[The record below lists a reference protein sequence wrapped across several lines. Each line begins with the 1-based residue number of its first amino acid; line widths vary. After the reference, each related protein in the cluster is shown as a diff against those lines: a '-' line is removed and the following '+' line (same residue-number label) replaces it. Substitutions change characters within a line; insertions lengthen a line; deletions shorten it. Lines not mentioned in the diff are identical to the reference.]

1 MKIDLLLSTSLLVF
15 FAGCSIGGAGHVGL
29 RDGKLSECPDSPNCV
44 SSQTAK
50 KDHFID
56 PLSYNGSYPEAKHA
70 LLSVISSL
78 PRTKIIIDNELYV
91 HVTFTSRLM
100 RFVDDVEFLFDD
112 TNHGYLPS
120 AARDCSTC
128 QCHRAAHMPLEFH
141 NKQIHVRSASR
152 VGYSDLG
159 VNRKRVEDLRK
170 RLQER
175 LAIQIIRDEDIK

>member
-1 MKIDLLLSTSLLVF
+1 MKTELILAATFLAF
-15 FAGCSIGGAGHVGL
+15 FAGGSLRISGYTGL

-50 KDHFID
+50 KGHAVD
-56 PLSYNGSYPEAKHA
+56 PLSYNGSYSEAKQA
-70 LLSVISSL
+70 LLSIISSL
-78 PRTKIIIDNELYV
+78 PRTKIIIDNDRYV

-100 RFVDDVEFLFDD
+100 RFVDDVEFLFDE
-112 TNHGYLPS
+112 P
-120 AARDCSTC
+120 
-128 QCHRAAHMPLEFH
+128 

-170 RLQER
+170 LFYER
-175 LAIQIIRDEDIK
+175 LKIQ

>member
-1 MKIDLLLSTSLLVF
+1 MKTELVLAATFLLLFT
-15 FAGCSIGGAGHVGL
+15 GCSVKVAGNTGL
-29 RDGKLSECPDSPNCV
+29 RHGKLFECPIY
-44 SSQTAK
+44 QTAFHRK
-50 KDHFID
+50 RQRKTIR
-56 PLSYNGSYPEAKHA
+56 LIQSYNVSFSEAKQE

-78 PRTKIIIDNELYV
+78 PRTKIIDNNDRYI

-112 TNHGYLPS
+112 T
-120 AARDCSTC
+120 
-128 QCHRAAHMPLEFH
+128 

-170 RLQER
+170 RFYER
-175 LAIQIIRDEDIK
+175 LKIQ